1 MAPEIP
7 VFDVEQVAAVLHVGR
22 PLALQL
28 EHEKPAVVAGGD
40 EVDLGVRCEDAEAV
54 FTSAG
59 EEVCTLGGIPYA
71 DGLVLAVAVEGF
83 RIERL

>member
-1 MAPEIP
+1 VAPEVP

-40 EVDLGVRCEDAEAV
+40 EVDLGVRCEDPEAV
-54 FTSAG
+54 FTSVG
-59 EEVCTLGGIPYA
+59 EEVCALGGIPHS
-71 DGLVLAVAVEGF
+71 DGFVLAVAVKGL
-83 RIERL
+83 RIEGV